1 MTAPSQVS
9 GTLVLVVG
17 SSGAGKDTVLRG
29 AQAQL
34 REDRRIV
41 FPQRTITRPADAAE
55 DHISASREGFSE
67 LARRGAFAFS
77 WSAHG
82 LKYGVP
88 ASIERDLK
96 AGKVVACNVSR
107 HVIAEARSTFG
118 SILVAEVRASLQ
130 ARAARLA
137 ARQREDERDIATRL
151 SRDVDVGQG
160 PGIIVPNEGSEAEA
174 IASFVLVLKTAAS
187 GALVLKPKSGANF

>member
-1 MTAPSQVS
+1 MMALAQVS

-17 SSGAGKDTVLRG
+17 SSGAGKYTVLRG
-29 AQAQL
+29 AQRQL

-41 FPQRTITRPADAAE
+41 FPQRTITRPADLTE
-55 DHISASREGFSE
+55 DHISVSREGFSE
-67 LARRGAFAFS
+67 LARRGTFAFC

-82 LKYGVP
+82 LKYGLPV
-88 ASIERDLK
+88 SIGSDLK

-107 HVIAEARSTFG
+107 HVIAEARSAFG

-137 ARQREDERDIATRL
+137 ARQREDPRDIAARL
-151 SRDVDVGQG
+151 SRDVDVGRG
-160 PGIIVPNEGSEAEA
+160 PDIVILNDGPEAEA
-174 IASFVLVLKTAAS
+174 VASFVQALKMATSTPQVLNA
-187 GALVLKPKSGANF
+187 KPGNY